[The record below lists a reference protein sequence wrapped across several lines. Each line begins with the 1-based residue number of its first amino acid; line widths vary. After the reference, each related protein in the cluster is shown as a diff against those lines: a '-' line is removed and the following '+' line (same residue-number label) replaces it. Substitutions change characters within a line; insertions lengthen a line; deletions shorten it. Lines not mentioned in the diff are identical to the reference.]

1 MVPCVILYKLAKIW
15 RLNLVSR
22 GNYGLGKATH
32 LLMTNLLFNLDHRC
46 SKIIDDFLDCRAA
59 LLICHA
65 ASLKEHQALVELVIV
80 FPDTCLELLKPLSIR
95 EKEFLK
101 LGDQERVGECGP
113 SENVATDRDNVDDFE
128 LVVELQELLHETLL
142 HCLENV
148 SLAILFKVVDAE
160 SPVLEVSLGEQVLV
174 LQKEV
179 VHSALNLV
187 ITDKSEGLRES
198 YRLDHIDVADD
209 VFRLSHFLVSQEIP
223 LEKNE
228 ERSLRVGRELALVR
242 PVQGS
247 HNGEVPVDNEE
258 GDLEVVVL
266 VCLLLVPLQKVH
278 LELLPEGLIL
288 LCLLDHRLLKAQVV
302 GVLTQ

>member
-1 MVPCVILYKLAKIW
+1 MIY
-15 RLNLVSR
+15 LV
-22 GNYGLGKATH
+22 
-32 LLMTNLLFNLDHRC
+32 FNLNHSC

-65 ASLKEHQALVELVIV
+65 TSLEEHQALVELVIV
-80 FPDTCLELLKPLSIR
+80 FSDACLELLWLLSIR
-95 EKEFLK
+95 KKEFLK
-101 LGDQERVGECGP
+101 LGDQERVGELGP
-113 SENVATDRDNVDDFE
+113 SENVATDRDNIYDFE

-148 SLAILFKVVDAE
+148 SVAILFKVIDAE
-160 SPVLEVSLGEQVLV
+160 SPMLEVSLGKQVLV

-187 ITDKSEGLRES
+187 ITDESEGLREG

-247 HNGEVPVDNEE
+247 HNREVPVDNEE
-258 GDLEVVVL
+258 GDLKVVVL
-266 VCLLLVPLQKVH
+266 VSLFLVPLQEVH
-278 LELLPEGLIL
+278 LELLPEGLVL
-288 LCLLDHRLLKAQVV
+288 LCLLDHRLLKTQVV
-302 GVLTQ
+302 GVLTK

>member
-1 MVPCVILYKLAKIW
+1 MT
-15 RLNLVSR
+15 R

-32 LLMTNLLFNLDHRC
+32 LLVTNLVLNLNHRC
-46 SKIIDDFLDCRAA
+46 SKIVDNFLDCRAS

-65 ASLKEHQALVELVIV
+65 ASLEVHQALVELIIV
-80 FPDTCLELLKPLSIR
+80 FPNTCLELLKLMSVR

-101 LGDQERVGECGP
+101 FGDQERVGELGP

-142 HCLENV
+142 HGLENISV
-148 SLAILFKVVDAE
+148 AILFKVIDAE

-179 VHSALNLV
+179 VHPALHLV
-187 ITDKSEGLRES
+187 ITDVSEGLRES
-198 YRLDHIDVADD
+198 NRLNHVDVADD

-228 ERSLRVGRELALVR
+228 ERSLRV
-242 PVQGS
+242 
-247 HNGEVPVDNEE
+247 
-258 GDLEVVVL
+258 
-266 VCLLLVPLQKVH
+266 
-278 LELLPEGLIL
+278 
-288 LCLLDHRLLKAQVV
+288 
-302 GVLTQ
+302 

>member
-1 MVPCVILYKLAKIW
+1 VT
-15 RLNLVSR
+15 NLV
-22 GNYGLGKATH
+22 
-32 LLMTNLLFNLDHRC
+32 FNLNHRC
-46 SKIIDDFLDCRAA
+46 SKIVDNFLDCRAA

-65 ASLKEHQALVELVIV
+65 ASLEVHQALVELVIV
-80 FPDTCLELLKPLSIR
+80 FANTCLELLKILSVR

-101 LGDQERVGECGP
+101 LGDQERVGELGP

-142 HCLENV
+142 HGLENV
-148 SLAILFKVVDAE
+148 SVTILFKVIDAE

-179 VHSALNLV
+179 VHSALHLV
-187 ITDKSEGLRES
+187 ITDVSEGLRES
-198 YRLDHIDVADD
+198 NWLYHVNVADD

-228 ERSLRVGRELALVR
+228 ERSLSVGRELALVR

-247 HNGEVPVDNEE
+247 HNGEVPVDYEE

-266 VCLLLVPLQKVH
+266 VSLFLVPLQEVH
-278 LELLPEGLIL
+278 FELLPEGLVL
-288 LCLLDHRLLKAQVV
+288 FCLLDHRLLKTQVV